1 MNSIQISGR
10 LVKEPE
16 LHPVKDAPAGKW
28 VRFATASVA
37 VDAGADKDGSR
48 KAYFFDIAFR
58 VYSERFVA
66 LLAKGANVIAVGSLS
81 YRDWE
86 KDGKKGRS
94 YGINADRVEVILPPK
109 PADEP
114 DGIPADDLPF

>member
-10 LVKEPE
+10 LTKAPE
-16 LHPVKDAPAGKW
+16 LREVEGAPAGKW

-37 VDAGADKDGSR
+37 VDAGADKDGNR
-48 KAYFFDIAFR
+48 KTFFFDIAFR
-58 VYSERFVA
+58 VYSEKFAA
-66 LLAKGANVIAVGSLS
+66 LLTKGAYVIAMGALS

-94 YGINADRVEVILPPK
+94 YGINADRVEVALPPK
-109 PADEP
+109 NEK
-114 DGIPADDLPF
+114 PADDRPF